1 MAASP
6 YLPRINRAAPNCRE
20 RTATDSDFDYP
31 PSRQRRRSGRR
42 LKKCRTWATG
52 RAPVLVVEVVG
63 VLHPLAQGPLRT
75 CEKVRGSKEHLE
87 TKAHPEA
94 ASAPL
99 PRLIFRPPDAGARLP
114 CCARAIADMTMAQEQ
129 KADQT

>member
-1 MAASP
+1 MTPLYTKKRGALLS
-6 YLPRINRAAPNCRE
+6 E
-20 RTATDSDFDYP
+20 R
-31 PSRQRRRSGRR
+31 
-42 LKKCRTWATG
+42 
-52 RAPVLVVEVVG
+52 
-63 VLHPLAQGPLRT
+63 HRT

-114 CCARAIADMTMAQEQ
+114 CCARAIADMTMAKEQ
-129 KADQT
+129 KAVPTGQRAGFDVIPAALSSPVHGPSPRVTPARRLSRFQLTP